1 MANNRTWGMDYIREH
16 SEDILCINAM
26 WQTSRS
32 TSGPAARNKEAWE
45 RNSLVEALVHESK
58 SKYAGMVIHTRGL
71 RIRSMEVVLNPE
83 TPMAITHGIDNDFYS
98 HSERIKLSVVCK
110 TLSLH
115 LPLHFG
121 KAKTIKFLRR
131 MVFHNLTGRI
141 FDAVALPGEHT
152 RLKYQ
157 IAGEAMRFIDKLN
170 LESVYVK
177 NAPAIDPV
185 NARAVAVALASI
197 AANALLSYPEERAF
211 LAIAKGFVSDQ
222 TWSLVSEIKFKLL
235 TWSV

>member
-1 MANNRTWGMDYIREH
+1 MDYIREH

-32 TSGPAARNKEAWE
+32 TSGPTARNKEAWE

-110 TLSLH
+110 TLSLQ

-121 KAKTIKFLRR
+121 KAKTIKLLRR
-131 MVFHNLTGRI
+131 MVFHKLTGAI
-141 FDAVALPGEHT
+141 VATLALPGEHT

-157 IAGEAMRFIDKLN
+157 FAGEAMRFIDNLN

-177 NAPAIDPV
+177 DYPSIDPK
-185 NARAVAVALASI
+185 NARAVAVALAAN
-197 AANALLSYPEERAF
+197 AANVLLSYAEERAF
-211 LAIAKGFVSDQ
+211 LAIAKGLVSEQ
-222 TWSLVSEIKFKLL
+222 TWSLASEIRMNLMN
-235 TWSV
+235 WSV